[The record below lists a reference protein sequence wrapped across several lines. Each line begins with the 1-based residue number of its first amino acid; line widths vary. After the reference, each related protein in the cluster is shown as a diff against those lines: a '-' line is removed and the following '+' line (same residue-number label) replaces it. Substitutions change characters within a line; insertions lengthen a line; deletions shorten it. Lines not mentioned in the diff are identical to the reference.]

1 MPSAYTGAMDTMT
14 AASPSETPISEL
26 RLTLR
31 HLRDA
36 WDVHKPG
43 LAQRRDDLQR
53 LRTVFAQRIESM
65 DVAIRADF
73 GHRSAHENLL
83 SEAMIVLAEIDHALK
98 HMSNWIKPR
107 RVGVGW
113 RFWPA
118 RAQVRPLPVGVI
130 GIIAPWNY
138 PVNLALVPLVSA
150 IAAGNH
156 VYLKPSEHTP
166 HTSAWLRALLADV
179 FPAERVAVAIGGPD
193 VGAAF
198 AALPFDHL
206 LFTGSTAI
214 GRKVATAAAANL
226 TPVTLE
232 LGGKS
237 PAIIA
242 TDFPVDVAAARI
254 ASGKWFNAGQTCIGV
269 DYVLVDAARREAFV
283 AAISAQV
290 IERFGDLST
299 ADDYTRIINDA
310 EFERLTRITDE
321 ARDRGAKVI
330 TPITI
335 DSQVSRTGR
344 LFPPTLVLDAPDDC
358 ALMREEIF
366 GPILPI
372 RSYGSVAEAVA
383 CVNAR
388 DRPLALYPFSHDE
401 ATVERILTQTLSGGV
416 SVNDTLLHFGVHGL
430 PFGGIGPS
438 GQGAIHG
445 RTGFDTFSKLLPVFR
460 QSRLAASDWIKPPY
474 KGVVDRM
481 IRLMAK

>member
-1 MPSAYTGAMDTMT
+1 MPSAYTGNMDTTTT
-14 AASPSETPISEL
+14 ARNETPISDL
-26 RLTLR
+26 QPTLR
-31 HLRDA
+31 HLRAA
-36 WDVHKPG
+36 WDLHKPG

-65 DVAIRADF
+65 DTAIRADF
-73 GHRSAHENLL
+73 GHRSTHENLI

-98 HMSNWIKPR
+98 HMRRWIKPR

-118 RAQVRPLPVGVI
+118 RAQVRPLPIGVV

-150 IAAGNH
+150 IASGNH
-156 VYLKPSEHTP
+156 IYLKPSEHTP
-166 HTSAWLRALLADV
+166 HTSAWLQALLADV
-179 FPAERVAVAIGGPD
+179 FPADRVAVAIGGSD
-193 VGAAF
+193 IGAAF
-198 AALPFDHL
+198 SALPFDHL

-269 DYVLVDAARREAFV
+269 DYVLVDAPRRDAFV

-290 IERFGDLST
+290 MARFGDLSV

-310 EFERLTRITDE
+310 EFERLTGMTDE
-321 ARDRGAKVI
+321 ARDRGAAVI
-330 TPITI
+330 TPIAV
-335 DSQVSRTGR
+335 DAQRSVSGR

-372 RSYGSVAEAVA
+372 RSYGSMDEAIA

-388 DRPLALYPFSHDE
+388 DRPLALYPFSHDD
-401 ATVERILTQTLSGGV
+401 ATIERILTQTLSGGI

-474 KGVVDRM
+474 KGIVDRM